1 MLFGRIIL
9 ALTALIFLAYG
20 IVCLF
25 SPQVPAGFIG
35 LILTSNGDTTATIEF
50 TAMYGGLQFA
60 IGLVLGWYALGR
72 ERVPTGLG
80 VMATL
85 FAGLGIARAIG
96 LVAYGSDQYND
107 SAVIYE
113 LGSAVIAA
121 ICWLLT
127 RRRN

>member
-1 MLFGRIIL
+1 MLFGRFIL
-9 ALTALIFLAYG
+9 ALNALTFLAYG
-20 IVCLF
+20 IVCVF

-35 LILTSNGDTTATIEF
+35 LILTANGDTTATIEF
-50 TAMYGGLQFA
+50 TAMYGGLQSA
-60 IGLVLGWYALGR
+60 IGLVLGWYALRR

-96 LVAYGSDQYND
+96 LAAYGVDHYNGGG
-107 SAVIYE
+107 VIYE
-113 LGSAVIAA
+113 LGFAVIAA

-127 RRRN
+127 RRHD